1 MQHLVK
7 DPNDPN
13 HQIVMSDKEYKDYKR
28 SGCWWIILIPLF
40 LIGLIVGAIEDKQ
53 ETITTKSSSQS
64 LSEKQEGLSDEHS
77 NKQQTTCNMP
87 SDEKKNENDSNNT
100 IEETTNTNDELR
112 DSEYEQYYQSV
123 VSETRN
129 DQIDNNEQP
138 NRNDPCPCGSGKKYK
153 RCCGMRNK

>member
-1 MQHLVK
+1 
-7 DPNDPN
+7 
-13 HQIVMSDKEYKDYKR
+13 
-28 SGCWWIILIPLF
+28 
-40 LIGLIVGAIEDKQ
+40 
-53 ETITTKSSSQS
+53 
-64 LSEKQEGLSDEHS
+64 
-77 NKQQTTCNMP
+77 MP